1 MMMRLWS
8 IAALEGVPPF
18 QSDIPVVRIDLLWA
32 IAICMA
38 VLLVGT
44 FIGLLIGW
52 ILTGR
57 DLQRA
62 RVEIEQL
69 RVARDTAIAVASG
82 AREHPA
88 AAAAAD
94 APRSTEPEASTAE
107 LRATLSSIES
117 QLAALQARLSEVER
131 DPQLRAGSPVC

>member
-1 MMMRLWS
+1 MKISLWF

-62 RVEIEQL
+62 RIEIEQL

-82 AREHPA
+82 ARETA
-88 AAAAAD
+88 GASAEG
-94 APRSTEPEASTAE
+94 PRGAYGPPTTTE
-107 LRATLSSIES
+107 LRTALAAIEA
-117 QLAALQARLSEVER
+117 QLAVLQTRLSEVER
-131 DPQLRAGSPVC
+131 DPQLRAG

>member
-1 MMMRLWS
+1 MTIRLWS
-8 IAALEGVPPF
+8 IATLEGAPPF

-82 AREHPA
+82 APA
-88 AAAAAD
+88 RAAVPATPVVQPRGAD
-94 APRSTEPEASTAE
+94 VVATTAE
-107 LRATLSSIES
+107 LRATLASIET
-117 QLAALQARLSEVER
+117 QLAALQTRLLEVEH
-131 DPQLRAGSPVC
+131 DPQLRAG